1 MFTILEARRIF
12 FRTGISFKTL
22 DHVVNNRSACPFILQ
37 AVGTKQKAE
46 YMWQGLIKTKRSG
59 M

>member
-1 MFTILEARRIF
+1 
-12 FRTGISFKTL
+12 
-22 DHVVNNRSACPFILQ
+22 LQ

-59 M
+59 MWSFTTFYEDCQLAQKLF